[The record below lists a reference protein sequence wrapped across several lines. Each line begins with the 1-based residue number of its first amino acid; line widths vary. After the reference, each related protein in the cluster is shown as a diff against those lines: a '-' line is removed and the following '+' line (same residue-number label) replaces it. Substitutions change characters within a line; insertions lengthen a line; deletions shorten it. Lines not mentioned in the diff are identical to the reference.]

1 MTNKIV
7 DISDEIYRELGEPS
21 DLSYASIAFW
31 LRTNIGDLNILINKK
46 FYIIDTTLEIGILEG
61 SGDVFGDLEK
71 SIFKMIYSVHYY
83 ERLFRNALG
92 AASTDSTLEIN
103 QNGFMARKINKN
115 ELAKTYAQL
124 RKQIADELEAEDLNA
139 GRIRLADLDD
149 GDEFYDIKGRGKK
162 KKKGNKRTREQQ
174 QDLQI
179 EKKTQITDAYTT
191 YK

>member
-21 DLSYASIAFW
+21 DLSHASIAFW

-46 FYIIDTTLEIGILEG
+46 YYIIESTLEIGILEG

-92 AASTDSTLEIN
+92 AASTDSTIEID
-103 QNGFMARKINKN
+103 QNGFRAKRVNKN
-115 ELAKTYAQL
+115 ELAKTYSDL
-124 RKQIADELEAEDLNA
+124 RKQIVSELDILTRNYNLNESQPLQVAGDDTIEAP
-139 GRIRLADLDD
+139 GRSYSYSR
-149 GDEFYDIKGRGKK
+149 
-162 KKKGNKRTREQQ
+162 N
-174 QDLQI
+174 I
-179 EKKTQITDAYTT
+179 ESL
-191 YK
+191 